1 MNITKEN
8 INIICDIS
16 GCTNKAQYRLDLRK
30 NLFNSK
36 TYICDK
42 CMNEIYSFIAK
53 QKTPKGVKNVFAKPK
68 KVEK

>member
-16 GCTNKAQYRLDLRK
+16 GCTNKAEYRLDLKK
-30 NLFNSK
+30 NIYKSK
-36 TYICDK
+36 TYICEN

-53 QKTPKGVKNVFAKPK
+53 QKTPKSVKNVFAKPK
-68 KVEK
+68 KVQN

>member
-16 GCTNKAQYRLDLRK
+16 GCTNKAEYRLDLKK
-30 NLFNSK
+30 NIFNSK
-36 TYICDK
+36 TYICEN

-53 QKTPKGVKNVFAKPK
+53 QKTPKSVKNVFAKPK
-68 KVEK
+68 KVQN